1 MIFIWRSYDFV
12 LVISYIC
19 SIDVTLMILCNIF
32 NFCWFIWLLS
42 IVFFSPSFCSCYYG
56 TMKRVYETSNLRLTF
71 PCFRKFWVN
80 PKDFTLKRHLI
91 SSALNSYKKVL
102 MKKKFSP
109 YCSQDPYRLHHFLE
123 KCWHQQ
129 FFRAV
134 FVNFHVWENFPQ
146 EMWTIKG
153 KN

>member
-1 MIFIWRSYDFV
+1 MRDCFMIFIWRSYDFV

-19 SIDVTLMILCNIF
+19 SIDVTLMSLCNIF

-102 MKKKFSP
+102 MKK
-109 YCSQDPYRLHHFLE
+109 
-123 KCWHQQ
+123 
-129 FFRAV
+129 
-134 FVNFHVWENFPQ
+134 NFPH
-146 EMWTIKG
+146 IVHRIHIDSIIFLKSADISNFLG
-153 KN
+153 LFL